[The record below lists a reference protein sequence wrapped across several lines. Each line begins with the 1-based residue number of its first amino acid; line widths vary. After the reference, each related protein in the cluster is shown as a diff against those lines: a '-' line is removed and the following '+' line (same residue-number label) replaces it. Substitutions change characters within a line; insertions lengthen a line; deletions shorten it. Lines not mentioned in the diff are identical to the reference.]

1 MKNEMEEAI
10 EDHTSSTVNWT
21 AEVRRIKRRRRMG
34 KSSPASTKAWGSTIS
49 STASKAFGADPQKY
63 SIKLRRITV
72 HMVDWEDQ
80 IVGTLKE
87 GFVSTEERVALN
99 SLEK

>member
-1 MKNEMEEAI
+1 
-10 EDHTSSTVNWT
+10 
-21 AEVRRIKRRRRMG
+21 MG
-34 KSSPASTKAWGSTIS
+34 ESSPTATTAWGSIIS
-49 STASKAFGADPQKY
+49 SMASKAFGADPQKY

-80 IVGTLKE
+80 IVGTLNE

-99 SLEK
+99 SLEQ